1 MTFIHFCVAVSE
13 VSVYIKICMIFE
25 IAFHIGSSSK
35 TVFNKQ
41 MQRIAPG
48 IQVWAGDNL

>member
-1 MTFIHFCVAVSE
+1 MSFALLFYTMTFIHFCVAVSE
-13 VSVYIKICMIFE
+13 VSVFE

-48 IQVWAGDNL
+48 IQV